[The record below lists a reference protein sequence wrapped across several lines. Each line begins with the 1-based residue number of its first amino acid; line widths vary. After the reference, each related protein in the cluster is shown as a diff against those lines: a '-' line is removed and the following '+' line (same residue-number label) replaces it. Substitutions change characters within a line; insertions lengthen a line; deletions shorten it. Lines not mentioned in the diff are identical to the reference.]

1 MKKIIFY
8 ILIIIS
14 IILLINIVNIL
25 STDFDRLTKY
35 GFGYLAGKII
45 LFIVFVLISFFT
57 KKTIYTK
64 KTK

>member
-35 GFGYLAGKII
+35 GFGYLSGKII
-45 LFIVFVLISFFT
+45 LFIVFVLVSFFVR
-57 KKTIYTK
+57 KAIYTK

>member
-57 KKTIYTK
+57 KKAIYTK